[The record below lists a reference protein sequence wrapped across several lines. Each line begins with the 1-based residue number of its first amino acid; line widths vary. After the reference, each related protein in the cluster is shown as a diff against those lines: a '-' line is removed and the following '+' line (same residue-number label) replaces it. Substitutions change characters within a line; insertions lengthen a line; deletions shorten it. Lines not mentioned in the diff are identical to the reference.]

1 LFTTTKQIVQLERD
15 CMRQV
20 KNSRRL
26 RFDKCDNPKIDKNKS
41 IITFQY
47 DGKNR
52 AVTGQS
58 NQLCI
63 VLKRMKNE
71 ISVQD
76 FEKAINSNS

>member
-15 CMRQV
+15 SLRQV

-26 RFDKCDNPKIDKNKS
+26 RFDKCINPKIDKNKS
-41 IITFQY
+41 IINFTY

-52 AVTGQS
+52 AITGQP
-58 NQLCI
+58 NQLSI

-71 ISVQD
+71 ISVED